1 MKLKY
6 DFNPIIHN
14 RVILYFLFF
23 IALIDMMYFL
33 NIKDMY
39 AFSTLILIG
48 LLTSFFV
55 KNMTIIL
62 FVALITT
69 HLLKYGRSSFSEG
82 MKGSKDDSEEDKDD
96 ETGKSSSKLTK
107 MKDLTKQIKEL
118 STSKE
123 SSDSDSKR
131 TELVESLSD
140 MKETRDKIMEGVKDM
155 QPLLEKFQ
163 GYAEK
168 FNDYKGSSN

>member
-33 NIKDMY
+33 NTKDMY

-62 FVALITT
+62 FVALTTT

-82 MKGSKDDSEEDKDD
+82 MKGSKDESEDD
-96 ETGKSSSKLTK
+96 ETDKPSSKLKK
-107 MKDLTKQIKEL
+107 MKDLTEQIKAL
-118 STSKE
+118 GSSKE
-123 SSDSDSKR
+123 DSSSDSKR

-140 MKETRDKIMEGVKDM
+140 MKETRDRIMEGVKNM

-168 FNDYKGSSN
+168 FNDYKGSAN